1 MAPPQEW
8 ACCRTSRCRES
19 FHSAFARSEP
29 GNAQAE
35 RIGRAPGTAG
45 TFQKTPVAL
54 ATINHSFRRLAAH
67 PERDSQ
73 ACKRTS
79 AKFSS
84 ALATQGH
91 LAERR
96 RICAPQGGHPGRNH
110 ETTVKFCVFWCGS
123 WAQRSVAATYLFSVC
138 CSRPSAIEHVKTNEM
153 GIRFTHPAA
162 TSCGFRL
169 SSAPAI
175 VVW

>member
-8 ACCRTSRCRES
+8 ACCRTSRCRAS

-45 TFQKTPVAL
+45 TFQKTPGAL
-54 ATINHSFRRLAAH
+54 RPSTIRSGDWRPTLKGTRKPA
-67 PERDSQ
+67 
-73 ACKRTS
+73 RTS

-96 RICAPQGGHPGRNH
+96 RICAPQGRHPRRNH
-110 ETTVKFCVFWCGS
+110 ETTVKFCLFWCGS

-169 SSAPAI
+169 SSAPPI